1 MSDPVVERYAVIS
14 KKLKKRFLR
23 KPNVA
28 EARDNFHSLGKQLA
42 SQGNIEYAASC
53 FLSAAQCEEQLGNVV
68 GETNSYTMAADLFLQ
83 IEKSKESLS
92 VPSEEQYLVTGI
104 DCYNRAINKLQI
116 ANKVDIA
123 AKLCVELGCVL
134 VEMGHVPE
142 AEPHFTKAAQLIN
155 PGNVSFQIIILQ
167 KLAYCKNYCRN
178 YTGAV
183 EVLDRLSTL
192 LLSCSPRPAH
202 IEDTL
207 QYCETTS
214 LLLVL
219 LIATPSAHLKPD
231 HRRLLE
237 KFSTVPYNIQEQDT
251 ERFMSLV
258 DITLAVQMQDYKALA
273 ASHSAIYNKLSGEQ
287 NELIKD
293 LIQAVSSV
301 RLIL

>member
-1 MSDPVVERYAVIS
+1 MTDPVVERYAVIS

-42 SQGNIEYAASC
+42 SQGNLEYSASC

-104 DCYNRAINKLQI
+104 DCYNRAINKLLV
-116 ANKVDIA
+116 AKKVDIA

-134 VEMGHVPE
+134 IEMGHIPE
-142 AEPHFTKAAQLIN
+142 AEPHFTKAAHLLN
-155 PGNVSFQIIILQ
+155 PGNISFQIIILQ
-167 KLAYCKNYCRN
+167 KLVYCKNYSKN
-178 YTGAV
+178 YTGAL
-183 EVLDRLSTL
+183 EVLDRLTIL
-192 LLSCSPRPAH
+192 LLSCCPRPAH

-207 QYCETTS
+207 EYCETTS

-219 LIATPSAHLKPD
+219 LIATPSAHLRPE
-231 HRRLLE
+231 HRDLIE
-237 KFSTVPYNIQEQDT
+237 KYSTVPYNVQEKDI

-258 DITLAVQMQDYKALA
+258 DVTVAVKMQDYKALS
-273 ASHSAIYNKLSGEQ
+273 ASHTSLYSKLSGEQ
-287 NELIKD
+287 NELVKD
-293 LIQAVSSV
+293 LITSVSSV
-301 RLIL
+301 KLIL